1 MCHHGE
7 DLGSH
12 HKLLLVMMMLMLWL
26 CSLEVTQNHLH
37 LLSCRLVLMQQP
49 HLLLPNSPPLTGE
62 RSYVQDI
69 LTVLMKLQLVKM
81 QVPIRLQMLMFKKT
95 NLREEEV
102 GKKKERKR
110 RHLQMLQLPHNGKGV
125 TATHTRR
132 ILQVLSSGMMM
143 LPPRFLLIERA
154 ILIIPV
160 GGGGDRMSQ
169 KTRQLK
175 HQHHPS
181 QENRHQV
188 TMKLFLMALHPGE
201 KAGLVVW
208 EVVWIPN
215 QKLKVVFQQA
225 EGAQAG

>member
-37 LLSCRLVLMQQP
+37 LLSCR
-49 HLLLPNSPPLTGE
+49 
-62 RSYVQDI
+62 
-69 LTVLMKLQLVKM
+69 LMKLQLVKM